1 MLMGRWTVIIRRMPR
16 VPRLP
21 FGGGVNLVLVAA
33 GVYFA
38 SEHERG
44 RHGRPNLLCPICLL
58 NKVAPA
64 PEASGGSSS
73 SDPQDEA

>member
-21 FGGGVNLVLVAA
+21 FGGGVNVVLVAG

-44 RHGRPNLLCPICLL
+44 RHGKPHVLCPICWL
-58 NKVAPA
+58 NKIAPA
-64 PEASGGSSS
+64 AEPSSGATSAEPPE
-73 SDPQDEA
+73 EA